1 MVKHFR
7 ELRVYRDAFEAAM
20 RIFECSK
27 QWPKEERY
35 SLTDQIRRS
44 SRSVCEQIAEAW
56 RKRRYISH
64 FRSKLTDADS
74 EAAETQSWLEFALR
88 CGYITQAI
96 FDELDPIYEHISGG
110 LVNMMD
116 RADQWCI
123 SSSQV
128 REDEVE
134 YEVSESLTYPHTHTL
149 TNMGENSRSV
159 TNT

>member
-1 MVKHFR
+1 MQ
-7 ELRVYRDAFEAAM
+7 
-20 RIFECSK
+20 IFEYSK

-56 RKRRYISH
+56 RKRRYIAH

-74 EAAETQSWLEFALR
+74 EAAETQSWLEFAFR

-96 FDELDPIYEHISGG
+96 FDKLDSIYEHISGG

-123 SSSQV
+123 SSNQV

-134 YEVSESLTYPHTHTL
+134 YEISEGITHTHTHPHTHTH
-149 TNMGENSRSV
+149 E
-159 TNT
+159 

>member
-7 ELRVYRDAFEAAM
+7 ELRVYREAFDVAM

-56 RKRRYISH
+56 RKRRYIPH

-88 CGYITQAI
+88 CGYITQAL
-96 FDELDPIYEHISGG
+96 FDELDAICEKVSGG
-110 LVNMMD
+110 LVNMMG

-123 SSSQV
+123 STSQV

-134 YEVSESLTYPHTHTL
+134 YEVPEGLTYPHTHKL
-149 TNMGENSRSV
+149 G
-159 TNT
+159 